1 MALDSSFGSEQRSS
15 TANVNITIVDVNNK
29 APEFGEIPT
38 AVVPEDAPNQ
48 HFVTK
53 VLATDLDDKPVLRY
67 SIDYTRSEARNEFGA
82 TVDYNLF
89 ADSFTINPL
98 DGTVRV
104 VKILNREL
112 WDQIKLYLV
121 VEDIAAATKGQKA
134 KVDVNNKAPEFG
146 EIPTAVVPEDAPNQH
161 FVTKVLA
168 TDLDDKPVLRYSI
181 DYTRSEAR
189 NEFGATVDYNLFADS
204 FTINPLDGTVR
215 VVKIL
220 NRELWDQIKLYL
232 VVEDIA
238 AATKG
243 QKAKVFWPLHR
254 QRLAY
259 LSLAIRTYLH
269 CVKATDTGQPPLTG
283 LSLLSIQV
291 LDENDNNPV
300 FVGEQRQAF
309 MIAEDAPIG
318 SLVAQVSARD
328 EDSVTVTDVNDEIPT
343 IVAQTS
349 DCAIVNEF
357 HPIRDMITFVT
368 AIDGDDA
375 NTGNGKVVFAII
387 DGNKDRLFDFEHS
400 PPNAGKLI
408 SRSSLRG
415 RVGNYTLSVKAEDG
429 GRPQLSSTANI
440 HICVTDV
447 NDHNPMFVKPPSNI
461 TIRIPENATIGS
473 TVVEVMA
480 TDEDW
485 GVNAVVRY
493 KLRQLPN
500 NHWRSFAIN
509 EVTGVIT
516 VAKQLDR
523 EAQRVHELRVQA
535 YDLGE
540 PTSLSTDLDL
550 TILVANVD
558 DFEPEFTQDVF
569 QVVFTENTLPE
580 IEKYKLLP
588 TIDKDD
594 YDLIDP
600 AVGFKSIPCYH
611 IVGGDGGHLFRLN
624 TFTHELTTTQSLDR
638 EFKDNY
644 TLIVQ
649 ATNDCFKIPPNI
661 THFDNKDNSLL
672 QVLIGVRDVNDN
684 SP

>member
-1 MALDSSFGSEQRSS
+1 
-15 TANVNITIVDVNNK
+15 
-29 APEFGEIPT
+29 
-38 AVVPEDAPNQ
+38 
-48 HFVTK
+48 
-53 VLATDLDDKPVLRY
+53 
-67 SIDYTRSEARNEFGA
+67 
-82 TVDYNLF
+82 
-89 ADSFTINPL
+89 
-98 DGTVRV
+98 
-104 VKILNREL
+104 
-112 WDQIKLYLV
+112 
-121 VEDIAAATKGQKA
+121 
-134 KVDVNNKAPEFG
+134 
-146 EIPTAVVPEDAPNQH
+146 
-161 FVTKVLA
+161 
-168 TDLDDKPVLRYSI
+168 
-181 DYTRSEAR
+181 
-189 NEFGATVDYNLFADS
+189 
-204 FTINPLDGTVR
+204 
-215 VVKIL
+215 
-220 NRELWDQIKLYL
+220 
-232 VVEDIA
+232 
-238 AATKG
+238 
-243 QKAKVFWPLHR
+243 
-254 QRLAY
+254 
-259 LSLAIRTYLH
+259 
-269 CVKATDTGQPPLTG
+269 
-283 LSLLSIQV
+283 
-291 LDENDNNPV
+291 
-300 FVGEQRQAF
+300 
-309 MIAEDAPIG
+309 
-318 SLVAQVSARD
+318 
-328 EDSVTVTDVNDEIPT
+328 
-343 IVAQTS
+343 
-349 DCAIVNEF
+349 
-357 HPIRDMITFVT
+357 
-368 AIDGDDA
+368 
-375 NTGNGKVVFAII
+375 
-387 DGNKDRLFDFEHS
+387 
-400 PPNAGKLI
+400 
-408 SRSSLRG
+408 
-415 RVGNYTLSVKAEDG
+415 
-429 GRPQLSSTANI
+429 
-440 HICVTDV
+440 
-447 NDHNPMFVKPPSNI
+447 PPSNI

-672 QVLIGVRDVNDN
+672 Q
-684 SP
+684 